1 VTAYYVGL
9 MSGTS
14 MDGIDAALVSF
25 GDRTVAIHATH
36 TLQYPPELKAA
47 LLAAIR
53 EPLDVPLDPSGDL
66 DLRVGEC
73 FRDAARAVIESAR
86 VDPADIVAIGSHGQT
101 LRHQPGAAKPFSLQ
115 IGNAKIIASGNRI
128 STVSNFRQADIAAG
142 GQGAPLVPPFHQ
154 WLFSSTDS
162 DRVVVNIGGIANITI
177 LRADGSDVIGFDT
190 GPGNGLMDAW
200 IGHHLGKPYDQN
212 GQWSASAPVIQPL
225 LEQFLD
231 DPYFELRP
239 PKSTG
244 FEYFNLR
251 WLQGFK
257 VGRFDPV
264 EVQATLCELSAA
276 SIAGAIARYAATT
289 REVFV
294 CGGGSHNDELM
305 RRLRRNIPGAEIS
318 STAAVGLDPDWV
330 EAVAFAWL
338 AMRTMRGET
347 GNLPSVTGASH
358 KVVLGDIHS
367 ARP

>member
-1 VTAYYVGL
+1 MTDYYVGL

-25 GDRTVAIHATH
+25 GDRNVSVHATH
-36 TLQYPPELKAA
+36 TQQYPQELKAA
-47 LLAAIR
+47 LLTAIR
-53 EPLDVPLDPSGDL
+53 EPLDVPLDPSRDL
-66 DLRVGEC
+66 DRRVGEC
-73 FRDAARAVIESAR
+73 FRDAARAVIESSR

-101 LRHQPGAAKPFSLQ
+101 LRHQPNAAKPFSLQ
-115 IGNAKIIASGNRI
+115 IGNAEIIAGGNRI
-128 STVSNFRQADIAAG
+128 TTVSNFRQADLAAG
-142 GQGAPLVPPFHQ
+142 GQGAPLVPPFHH
-154 WLFSSTDS
+154 WLFGTTES

-177 LRADGSDVIGFDT
+177 LRADGGDVVGFDT

-212 GQWSASAPVIQPL
+212 GQWSASAAVIQPL

-231 DPYFELRP
+231 DPYFELHP

-244 FEYFNLR
+244 FEYFNFR
-251 WLQGFK
+251 WLQGFN
-257 VGRFDPV
+257 VDRLDAA

-276 SIAGAIARYAATT
+276 SIAEAIAKYAATT

-294 CGGGSHNDELM
+294 CGGGAHNDELI
-305 RRLRRNIPGAEIS
+305 RRLSRNMPGAEVS
-318 STAAVGLDPDWV
+318 STATVGLDPDWV
-330 EAVAFAWL
+330 ESVAFAWL

-367 ARP
+367 A

>member
-1 VTAYYVGL
+1 MTAYYVGL

-25 GDRTVAIHATH
+25 GDRNVAIHATH
-36 TLQYPPELKAA
+36 TEHYPQELRAE

-53 EPLDVPLDPSGDL
+53 ESLDVPLDPSGDL
-66 DLRVGEC
+66 DHRVGEC
-73 FRDAARAVIESAR
+73 FRDAARAVIESAC
-86 VDPADIVAIGSHGQT
+86 VNPDDIVAIGSHGQT
-101 LRHQPGAAKPFSLQ
+101 LRHQPDAAKPFSLQ
-115 IGNAKIIASGNRI
+115 IGNAGIIASGNRI
-128 STVSNFRQADIAAG
+128 TTVSNFRQADIDAG
-142 GQGAPLVPPFHQ
+142 GQGAPLVPPFHE
-154 WLFSSTDS
+154 WLFGSPES
-162 DRVVVNIGGIANITI
+162 DRVVANIGGIANITI

-200 IGHHLGKPYDQN
+200 ISHHLGEPYDRN
-212 GQWSASAPVIQPL
+212 GRWSASAPVIESL
-225 LEQFLD
+225 LEEMLN
-231 DPYFELRP
+231 DPYFARRP

-251 WLQGFK
+251 WLRGFN
-257 VGRFDPV
+257 VGRFDAA

-276 SIAGAIARYAATT
+276 SMAGAIAKYAATT

-305 RRLRRNIPGAEIS
+305 RRLRRNMPGATVS
-318 STAAVGLDPDWV
+318 STASVGLDPDWV

-347 GNLPSVTGASH
+347 GNLPSVTGATH
-358 KVVLGDIHS
+358 KAVLGDIHS
-367 ARP
+367 A